1 MPDIT
6 MCSNNYCPKKK
17 KCYRYMAVPNM
28 WQSYCKFDYRGACDY
43 FIALKDN
50 KNDNRQDRQDNTK

>member
-1 MPDIT
+1 
-6 MCSNNYCPKKK
+6 
-17 KCYRYMAVPNM
+17 MAVPNM